1 VRFLSLLLPGKI
13 PERMPR
19 RRLVVAIFLLALL
32 TLGGC
37 QSSSSRPIMVF
48 CSPDSPRLRQLIA
61 GLEAGL
67 GQGALKKV
75 CVPELGPAGDKAL
88 RSIRRHRPRLLVVLG
103 TPALIMAGPKEKRL
117 PIVFAGVADPFFTG
131 VAYDPE
137 HPEIHQENVTGIA
150 SPPPMPVALGLGAR
164 LLGAATWGMLYDP
177 TDGEAVVLADRFT
190 LLAPRFGLTPV
201 LETSSSPD
209 TDRPALDRLRARG
222 AKVIFLPAA
231 ASAARYAPLLMAW
244 GRELKVW
251 VVSANPEAP
260 HNGAVI
266 RITID
271 YHRLGE
277 ETAYLV
283 QQVLNG
289 DPPAKIP
296 IIESTPLRLQVDEA
310 LLRKWSGY
318 PPPRQ

>member
-1 VRFLSLLLPGKI
+1 
-13 PERMPR
+13 MPR
-19 RRLVVAIFLLALL
+19 RRLVAASLLLALL

-37 QSSSSRPIMVF
+37 QSSSNRPIMVL
-48 CSPDSPRLRQLIA
+48 CSPDSPRLRQVIA
-61 GLEAGL
+61 GLQDGL
-67 GQGALKKV
+67 GLGTLKV
-75 CVPELGPAGDKAL
+75 FCVPEFGSAADKAL

-103 TPALIMAGPKEKRL
+103 TPALIMAGRKEKRL
-117 PIVFAGVADPFFTG
+117 PIIFAGVADPYFTG

-150 SPPPMPVALGLGAR
+150 SPPPMPVALGLGGR

-190 LLAPRFGLTPV
+190 LLAPRFGLTPL
-201 LETSSSPD
+201 LETTSSPD
-209 TDRPALDRLRARG
+209 TDRAALERLRARG
-222 AKVIFLPAA
+222 AKVIFLPPA
-231 ASAARYAPLLMAW
+231 ASAVRYAPLLMRW
-244 GRELKVW
+244 GRDLKAW
-251 VVSANPEAP
+251 VVSTNPEAP

-266 RITID
+266 WVTID

-277 ETAYLV
+277 ETAYLA

-289 DPPAKIP
+289 DPPGQLP
-296 IIESTPLRLQVDEA
+296 IIESTPLHLSVDEV

-318 PPPRQ
+318 PPPK